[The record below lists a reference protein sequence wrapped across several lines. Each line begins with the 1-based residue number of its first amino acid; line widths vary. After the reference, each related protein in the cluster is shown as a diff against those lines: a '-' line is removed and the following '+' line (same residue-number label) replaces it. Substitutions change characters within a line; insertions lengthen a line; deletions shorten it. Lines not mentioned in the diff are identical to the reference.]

1 MKRLTARMKTDY
13 FRRSYEAIDGL
24 WFMKVEG
31 DSDFERALEYDRQVW
46 EIVPKIQA
54 RKIKDML
61 GLDPVGLTALSEG
74 LTTKF
79 AIEGF
84 ACSLRQ
90 DDHGHLIYEI
100 KSCPWYE
107 KMKASGREHLAARVG
122 EVICPTEYQ
131 VWAREFGKDI
141 RVEVRNR
148 LCDGRK
154 TCTLDFFLDQ

>member
-24 WFMKVEG
+24 WFMKLEE
-31 DSDFERALEYDRQVW
+31 DMDFERALEYDRRVW
-46 EIVPKIQA
+46 EIVPKIQC

-61 GLDPVGLTALSEG
+61 GLDPVGLGGLSEA
-74 LTTKF
+74 LTAKF

-84 ACSLRQ
+84 ACSLRN
-90 DDHGHLIYEI
+90 DDQGHLIFEI
-100 KSCPWYE
+100 KSCPWFE

-122 EVICPTEYQ
+122 QVICQTEYQ
-131 VWAREFGKDI
+131 AWAREFGKDI
-141 RVEVRNR
+141 RAQVTNR

-154 TCTLDFFLDQ
+154 TCTLDFSLEQ